1 MALLLIETSLLKVI
15 IQDLALEK
23 ERKKRVGEMALGGKV
38 LAATPDDLAS
48 ESDS

>member
-23 ERKKRVGEMALGGKV
+23 ERKRAGKMALWGKV